1 MEVVTAARA
10 MTLTFLLTRSR
21 KDGLLDPSL
30 ATLLAGV
37 TSTMRSTTCYVGH
50 LTGVLGLSSIAV
62 WSSSIVAGSTRT
74 VGRRPAWCTVRRTV
88 SGC

>member
-10 MTLTFLLTRSR
+10 TTPTFPPLRSW

-37 TSTMRSTTCYVGH
+37 TSTMRLTPCYIGH

-62 WSSSIVAGSTRT
+62 
-74 VGRRPAWCTVRRTV
+74 
-88 SGC
+88 